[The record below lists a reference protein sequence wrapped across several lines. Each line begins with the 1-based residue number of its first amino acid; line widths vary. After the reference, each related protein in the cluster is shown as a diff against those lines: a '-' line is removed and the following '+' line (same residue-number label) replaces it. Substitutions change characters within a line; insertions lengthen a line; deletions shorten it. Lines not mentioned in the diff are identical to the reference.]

1 LSVRELLEFLLD
13 DKAKRRLSLMSKTNH
28 ELFTMYYNRLK
39 VKLTQDQ
46 LIQYQR
52 LLDLFHRFLGEF
64 PPSAELA
71 TEFLAQYANRSKA
84 TMVRYVGIIKGF
96 MDWYGESLDIRVP
109 KPKLLPQYVE
119 PADIEKLADVIENK
133 STHKDTIVRDI
144 LLLRFATL
152 TGLRRSELANLKVQ
166 DINLRQKMVLVRK
179 GKGEK
184 DRVVPLVRLL
194 VSKIADFVKGK
205 KPEDSVF
212 MLTARSITDKYS
224 SWSKKANLHLHTHSF
239 RHYFA
244 EQLLERGVPLTV
256 VSKLLGHENVQTTSR
271 YLGLRPGSL
280 REAID
285 VLDEPALGEVKEESI
300 HTPAEEELKP
310 TKGGEDSGSQER
322 LTDAVERLS
331 KAVEKIATENDPG
344 AGIQPIVYPKSKERS
359 EKPD

>member
-1 LSVRELLEFLLD
+1 LSIRELLEFLLD

-28 ELFTMYYNRLK
+28 ELFTMYYDHLR

-46 LIQYQR
+46 FKQYQR
-52 LLDLFHRFLGEF
+52 LLDLLHRFLGEF

-166 DINLRQKMVLVRK
+166 DINLRQKMVKIHPDYLFTLKPIVLTEEKSVSDAVHQFVADGIRCYAE
-179 GKGEK
+179 GKGNPLK
-184 DRVVPLVRLL
+184 VV
-194 VSKIADFVKGK
+194 
-205 KPEDSVF
+205 
-212 MLTARSITDKYS
+212 
-224 SWSKKANLHLHTHSF
+224 N
-239 RHYFA
+239 
-244 EQLLERGVPLTV
+244 LLE
-256 VSKLLGHENVQTTSR
+256 EN
-271 YLGLRPGSL
+271 
-280 REAID
+280 
-285 VLDEPALGEVKEESI
+285 
-300 HTPAEEELKP
+300 
-310 TKGGEDSGSQER
+310 
-322 LTDAVERLS
+322 
-331 KAVEKIATENDPG
+331 
-344 AGIQPIVYPKSKERS
+344 
-359 EKPD
+359 